1 MMFPREGIAR
11 MLTIE
16 ILPKS
21 WYAKSVSWGKSPS
34 LWVCFLI
41 NKTKELNK
49 QISNVLFRCTF
60 YDSEW
65 RGTKWPLSHLISS
78 SSIGS
83 SCLDLN
89 EWGHIH
95 ILENQAECF
104 YTRNVKPADIFLYT
118 NSSSDL
124 TSGQTIL

>member
-1 MMFPREGIAR
+1 MFPREGIAR

-34 LWVCFLI
+34 LCVCFLI
-41 NKTKELNK
+41 NKTKELHK
-49 QISNVLFRCTF
+49 QLSNGLSRGTF

-65 RGTKWPLSHLISS
+65 RGTKCPLSHLSS
-78 SSIGS
+78 SASIGS

-95 ILENQAECF
+95 ILENQAERF
-104 YTRNVKPADIFLYT
+104 YTRSAKSADIFLYT
-118 NSSSDL
+118 NSSDL